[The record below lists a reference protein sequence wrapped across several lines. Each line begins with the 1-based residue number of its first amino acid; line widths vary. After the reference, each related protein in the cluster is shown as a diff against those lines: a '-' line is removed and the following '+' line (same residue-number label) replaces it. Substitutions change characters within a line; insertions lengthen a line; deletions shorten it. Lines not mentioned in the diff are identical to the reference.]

1 MGEEVRVI
9 DIDAILTA
17 AHAANASDIYL
28 FPVGR
33 FYKLQVR
40 YPTRIEVA
48 QERVPLAQAS
58 TWINLLK
65 YRAGMNLSEHRRVQQ
80 GATYHGQSKC
90 YLRLS
95 SAGDYQD
102 RESLVIR
109 LIAAVP
115 PVLPT
120 GEANMQW
127 LEQLATQR
135 GLLTVCGPTGA
146 GKTTL
151 LYQLAQR
158 LATQRVVMT
167 IEDPVEVDEPNFLQ
181 LQVNNAA
188 GMTYASLLKAALRHR
203 PDVVIIGEL
212 RDQETGTA
220 ACEAALAGHIVLT
233 TVHTDRAD
241 DVPLRL
247 EALGVPPKLIAGAL
261 KASAQVRL
269 TAMDDIVPLVEI
281 WRWRRGKGTQVT
293 ANLAEQEA
301 RLHAQNINE
310 GAG

>member
-1 MGEEVRVI
+1 MRVI
-9 DIDAILTA
+9 EIDAILTE
-17 AHAANASDIYL
+17 AHAAGASDVYL

-33 FYKLQVR
+33 QYRLQVR
-40 YPTRIEVA
+40 YPTKITVLQAHVSLE
-48 QERVPLAQAS
+48 QAS
-58 TWINLLK
+58 VWINLLK

-80 GATYHGQSKC
+80 GATYHRQSKS

-109 LIAAVP
+109 IIAAVP
-115 PVLPT
+115 PVLPA
-120 GEANMQW
+120 GEPNMRQ
-127 LEQLATQR
+127 LETLAVQR

-151 LYQLAQR
+151 LYQLAKR
-158 LATQRVVMT
+158 LVQQRVVMT
-167 IEDPVEVDEPNFLQ
+167 IEDPVEIDEPGFLQ

-188 GMTYASLLKAALRHR
+188 GMTYSSLLKAALRHR

-220 ACEAALAGHIVLT
+220 ACEAALAGHIVLA

-241 DVPLRL
+241 EVPLRL
-247 EALGVPPKLIAGAL
+247 AALGVPSKLIAGAL

-269 TAMDDIVPLVEI
+269 SIQDTIVPLVEI
-281 WRWRRGKGTQVT
+281 WRWQRGQGTRVT
-293 ANLAEQEA
+293 PKLAEQEES
-301 RLHAQNINE
+301 LHAQNTNE